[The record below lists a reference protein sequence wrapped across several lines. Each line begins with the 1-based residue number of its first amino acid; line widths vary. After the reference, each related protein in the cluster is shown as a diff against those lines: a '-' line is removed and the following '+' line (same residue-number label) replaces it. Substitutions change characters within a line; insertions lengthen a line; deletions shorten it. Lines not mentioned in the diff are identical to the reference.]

1 MKEIVSISIG
11 SSKRNKV
18 VEAEFLGER
27 FKISREG
34 TDGDFDK
41 AIARIKELDGKV
53 DCFGL
58 GGTDL
63 YLWRRGQR
71 YIVRDALR
79 MARAAKIT
87 PMVDGSDVKHT
98 LERSIIHKLSEMGIF
113 KKGMKCLLVSGIDRW
128 GMAEALAE
136 IGLDVIYGDMIF
148 ALKINHP
155 IRSIN
160 ELNMWGALLLPIMTK
175 VPFKY
180 LYPTGEKQ
188 EKQEKK
194 KKFDELFKPQEII
207 AGDFHYI
214 KRHMP
219 DDMKGKIILTNTTTQ
234 EDEDDLRK
242 RGVKLLITT
251 TPVIDGRSFGANVLQ
266 GVMVCISGKKPEQ
279 LKWSDYSDIAK
290 RMKLEPTIRTLNQ

>member
-1 MKEIVSISIG
+1 
-11 SSKRNKV
+11 
-18 VEAEFLGER
+18 
-27 FKISREG
+27 
-34 TDGDFDK
+34 
-41 AIARIKELDGKV
+41 
-53 DCFGL
+53 
-58 GGTDL
+58 
-63 YLWRRGQR
+63 
-71 YIVRDALR
+71 
-79 MARAAKIT
+79 
-87 PMVDGSDVKHT
+87 
-98 LERSIIHKLSEMGIF
+98 
-113 KKGMKCLLVSGIDRW
+113 
-128 GMAEALAE
+128 MAEALAE

-148 ALKINHP
+148 ALKIHHP

>member
-1 MKEIVSISIG
+1 
-11 SSKRNKV
+11 
-18 VEAEFLGER
+18 
-27 FKISREG
+27 
-34 TDGDFDK
+34 
-41 AIARIKELDGKV
+41 
-53 DCFGL
+53 
-58 GGTDL
+58 
-63 YLWRRGQR
+63 
-71 YIVRDALR
+71 

-98 LERSIIHKLSEMGIF
+98 LERDIIHKLSEMGIF

-136 IGLDVIYGDMIF
+136 IGLNVVYGDLLF
-148 ALKINHP
+148 ALKINHMV
-155 IRSIN
+155 RSLK
-160 ELNMWGALLLPIMTK
+160 ELNIWGALLLPIVTRL
-175 VPFKY
+175 PFKM

-194 KKFDELFKPQEII
+194 KKFEDLFGPMEIV

-242 RGVKLLITT
+242 RGVSLLITT

-266 GVMVCISGKKPEQ
+266 GVMVCISGKKPEE
-279 LKWSDYSDIAK
+279 LTWSDYSDIAK
-290 RMKLEPTIRTLNQ
+290 RMKLEPTIRELNR